1 MSAEFFID
9 TNVFLYSIDD
19 SVECEPKRTVAREIL
34 ENQRWG
40 WSVQVA
46 AEFFVNATSP
56 KRSFRLNAGLASALV
71 ENWFS
76 FPTVEITP
84 EIVRTSISLHQRY
97 QTSYWDSAILASA
110 RILGC
115 HTVYTEDMNH
125 GQDYDGVKVKNP
137 FLLT

>member
-9 TNVFLYSIDD
+9 TNLFLYSIDD

-34 ENQRWG
+34 ENQHWG

-56 KRSFRLNAGLASALV
+56 KRAFRLNSDLASALV

-84 EIVRTSISLHQRY
+84 EIVRSAISLHQRY

-125 GQDYDGVKVKNP
+125 GQDYDGVSVKNP

>member
-19 SVECEPKRTVAREIL
+19 SVECEPKRRIAREIL
-34 ENQRWG
+34 ENQPWG

-56 KRSFRLNAGLASALV
+56 KRAFRLNADLASALV

-84 EIVRTSISLHQRY
+84 EIVRSAISLHQRY

-110 RILGC
+110 RVLGC

-125 GQDYDGVKVKNP
+125 GQDYDGVRVKNP

>member
-19 SVECEPKRTVAREIL
+19 SVECEPKRKVARQIL
-34 ENQRWG
+34 QNQPWG

-46 AEFFVNATSP
+46 AEFFVNATST
-56 KRSFRLNAGLASALV
+56 KRVFRLNADLASALV

-84 EIVRTSISLHQRY
+84 EIVRAAISLHQRY

-110 RILGC
+110 RVLGC

-125 GQDYDGVKVKNP
+125 GQDYDGVRVKNP

>member
-9 TNVFLYSIDD
+9 TNVFLYSVDD

-34 ENQRWG
+34 EKQRWG
-40 WSVQVA
+40 WSVQLA
-46 AEFFVNATSP
+46 AEFFVNAASP
-56 KRSFRLNAGLASALV
+56 KRAFRWNADFASALV

-76 FPTVEITP
+76 FPTVEVTP
-84 EIVRTSISLHQRY
+84 EIVRSAISLHQRY
-97 QTSYWDSAILASA
+97 QISYWDSAILASA

-125 GQDYDGVKVKNP
+125 GQDYDGVRVKNP
-137 FLLT
+137 FLRT

>member
-9 TNVFLYSIDD
+9 TNLFLYSIDD

-34 ENQRWG
+34 ENQPWG

-56 KRSFRLNAGLASALV
+56 KRAFRLNADLASALV

-84 EIVRTSISLHQRY
+84 EIVRSAISLHQRY

-125 GQDYDGVKVKNP
+125 GQDYDGVSVKNP
-137 FLLT
+137 FL

>member
-9 TNVFLYSIDD
+9 TNLFLYSIDD

-34 ENQRWG
+34 ENQPWG

-56 KRSFRLNAGLASALV
+56 KRAFRLNADLASALV

-84 EIVRTSISLHQRY
+84 EIVRSAISLHQRY

-125 GQDYDGVKVKNP
+125 GQDYDGVSVKNP

>member
-34 ENQRWG
+34 ENQPWG

-56 KRSFRLNAGLASALV
+56 KRAFRLNADLASALV

-84 EIVRTSISLHQRY
+84 EIVRSAISLHQRY

-125 GQDYDGVKVKNP
+125 GQDYDGVSVKNP

>member
-9 TNVFLYSIDD
+9 TNLFLYSIDD

-34 ENQRWG
+34 ENQPWG

-56 KRSFRLNAGLASALV
+56 KRAFRLNADLASALV
-71 ENWFS
+71 ENWFC

-84 EIVRTSISLHQRY
+84 EIVRSAISLHQRY

-125 GQDYDGVKVKNP
+125 GQDYDGVSVKNP
-137 FLLT
+137 FL

>member
-19 SVECEPKRTVAREIL
+19 SVECERKRKVAREIL
-34 ENQRWG
+34 ENQPWG

-46 AEFFVNATSP
+46 AEFFVNATSV
-56 KRSFRLNAGLASALV
+56 KRAFRLNADLASALV
-71 ENWFS
+71 ENWFR

-84 EIVRTSISLHQRY
+84 EIVRSAISLHQRY
-97 QTSYWDSAILASA
+97 QTSYWDSAVLASA
-110 RILGC
+110 RVLGC

-125 GQDYDGVKVKNP
+125 GQDYEGVRVKNP
-137 FLLT
+137 FLLM